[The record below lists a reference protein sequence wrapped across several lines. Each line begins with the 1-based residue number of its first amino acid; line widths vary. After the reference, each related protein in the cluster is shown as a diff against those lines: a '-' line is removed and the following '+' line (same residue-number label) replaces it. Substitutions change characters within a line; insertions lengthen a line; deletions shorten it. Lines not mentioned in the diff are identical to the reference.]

1 MIQLQRWWGKFGLC
15 SGTRAKGLLE
25 VLDGVLER
33 VDLELKFLDGM
44 LERVNLELKFL
55 DGRLELVL
63 LEGCHFSSLQVV
75 GEASLEV
82 VGEVSLEKTVS
93 PEQIWSFIC

>member
-33 VDLELKFLDGM
+33 L
-44 LERVNLELKFL
+44 NSELKFL

-63 LEGCHFSSLQVV
+63 LDGCHFSSLQVV
-75 GEASLEV
+75 E
-82 VGEVSLEKTVS
+82 EVSLEKTVS

>member
-15 SGTRAKGLLE
+15 CGARAKGLLE
-25 VLDGVLER
+25 VLNGVLER
-33 VDLELKFLDGM
+33 VNLELKFLDGM

-63 LEGCHFSSLQVV
+63 LEGCHISSLQVV
-75 GEASLEV
+75 REASLEV

>member
-1 MIQLQRWWGKFGLC
+1 MK
-15 SGTRAKGLLE
+15 

-33 VDLELKFLDGM
+33 VNLELKFLDGM

-63 LEGCHFSSLQVV
+63 LEGCHYSSLQ
-75 GEASLEV
+75 E
-82 VGEVSLEKTVS
+82 VGEVNLEKTVS
-93 PEQIWSFIC
+93 PEQMGSFIC